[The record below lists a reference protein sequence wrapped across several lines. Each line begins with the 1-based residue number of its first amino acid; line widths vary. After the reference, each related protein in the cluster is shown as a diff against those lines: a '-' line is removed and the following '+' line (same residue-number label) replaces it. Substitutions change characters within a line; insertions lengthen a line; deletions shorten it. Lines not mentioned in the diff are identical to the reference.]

1 MVSGTKAKKHKCSCG
16 RSFRHAIS
24 LKRHQNVTGCAPAED
39 GEEAAVAPEAPAA
52 PAANEE
58 KAPAK
63 PAKPAARR
71 KPSTPSA
78 KPAPVQDDRTIVI
91 TPELVA
97 AWQEQTGFHH
107 RPRAVVDSIAP
118 QPSAPKVDWVALAQ
132 TGKEFADFCGEV
144 RNGAVS
150 TAKNTL
156 FFLSRAVLFCSV
168 VLVTGWLLV
177 SSVSASSAH
186 STDRTGQA
194 ELAAQSVVQ
203 NFLQNAKLNHYSRA
217 RRLLAPGARESVTAQ
232 QLQMMFNS
240 LPLDV
245 APTAWS
251 TELSDNGKAATVVVR
266 RDGMNEVYTLVHGE
280 TGWGLASVA
289 VANS

>member
-1 MVSGTKAKKHKCSCG
+1 MASGTKAKKHKCSCG

-24 LKRHQNVTGCAPAED
+24 LKRHQNVTGCAPAEA
-39 GEEAAVAPEAPAA
+39 GEEAAAAPEAPAA
-52 PAANEE
+52 VATEE
-58 KAPAK
+58 KSAEK
-63 PAKPAARR
+63 PAKSAARR
-71 KPSTPSA
+71 KSSAPKA
-78 KPAPVQDDRTIVI
+78 KPAPAQDDRTIVI

-97 AWQEQTGFHH
+97 AWQEQTGFQH
-107 RPRAVVDSIAP
+107 RPRAVVDAIAP

-132 TGKEFADFCGEV
+132 TGKEFASFCGEV
-144 RNGAVS
+144 KNGAVS
-150 TAKNTL
+150 TAKSTL
-156 FFLSRAVLFCSV
+156 LFLSRAVLFCSV

-186 STDRTGQA
+186 STDRAGHAQ
-194 ELAAQSVVQ
+194 LAAQSVVQ
-203 NFLQNAKLNHYSRA
+203 NFLQNAKLNHYNRA
-217 RRLLAPGARESVTAQ
+217 RRLLAPGARESVTSQ

-251 TELSDNGKAATVVVR
+251 TELSNDGKAATVVVR